1 VKKAKHVCEYCLGV
15 ITAPKRTTLER
26 TVAIH
31 IENCPAA
38 HRGRKPVKFKDPGTE
53 EWGPQHA
60 VSIPVAPRKRVIP
73 RQVLD

>member
-1 VKKAKHVCEYCLGV
+1 VCEYCLGV
-15 ITAPKRTTLER
+15 ITAPSKRVTLER

-31 IENCPAA
+31 VENCPAA

-73 RQVLD
+73 RQVLDD